1 LGRFLE
7 LGGGEWTVNDWRY
20 LCGLGLTVG
29 LLMFGNLFPWPRELR
44 LLERYVWGVGSIL
57 AGYAVWL
64 GLTLMFWKLAAFAVI
79 GGVFVGLLYWYK
91 RDRNQTIRLQGQS
104 DAPAPDDD

>member
-1 LGRFLE
+1 
-7 LGGGEWTVNDWRY
+7 
-20 LCGLGLTVG
+20 
-29 LLMFGNLFPWPRELR
+29 
-44 LLERYVWGVGSIL
+44 
-57 AGYAVWL
+57 
-64 GLTLMFWKLAAFAVI
+64 MFWKLAAFAVI